1 MSRRSY
7 DVYLHEKL
15 LARAPRA
22 GRPRER
28 IMEFVR
34 SLASDPFQK
43 GDYEDTDHAGHP
55 LGVKLVGRHAVTF
68 FVDHAAGEVKI
79 VNIELADQ
87 A

>member
-1 MSRRSY
+1 MSRRLY

-15 LARAPRA
+15 LTCTPRSGRA
-22 GRPRER
+22 RER

-43 GDYEDTDHAGHP
+43 GDYEDTDTAGHP
-55 LGVKLVGRHAVTF
+55 LGVRLIGRHAVTF
-68 FVDHAAGEVKI
+68 FVDHAAREVKI
-79 VNIELADQ
+79 VNIEPADE